1 MASDFV
7 PHPPREL
14 SFVAAETAPPLFAG
28 SENGKSGGSFSLL
41 VPLLVFAVIAVAC
54 VLIAGSF
61 DGRSFVL
68 ALFVAAATALLARW
82 LAANLDTAL
91 RHGQLER
98 SAHPTSASPAAE
110 TVCIGGLDGLCEGV
124 LPIWAGQVDMT
135 RSLTE
140 ESITALVDRF
150 GEISQRIDKSLAAS
164 QGDSSSGMIAALNRN
179 EEELASI
186 VATLR
191 SALAMK
197 ESMLTQV
204 TSLSSFTD
212 ALKQMATNVQDI
224 AKQTNLL
231 ALNASIEAAR
241 AGEAGRGFA
250 VVADEVHK
258 LATLSG
264 ETGRKIG
271 ETTET
276 VNRAI
281 ASTLEIS
288 RQYARQDEEMI
299 GKSEDTI
306 EQVVERVRVAVREL
320 QETSGRLREENQ
332 AIGGEIADVLVALQ
346 FQDRV
351 SQVLTHVT
359 NDMNKLNEHIAECRR
374 QLAAGAGPGGI
385 DATTWLEELSR
396 GYTVPEQHVVHS
408 GGRPVV
414 ASESSADI
422 TFF

>member
-1 MASDFV
+1 MASDLV

-14 SFVAAETAPPLFAG
+14 SFIAADTAPPLFGTDTGKTAG
-28 SENGKSGGSFSLL
+28 SFPIL
-41 VPLLVFAVIAVAC
+41 VPLLTFGIIAIAC
-54 VLIAGSF
+54 VLIAGGF
-61 DGRSFVL
+61 QALAIVL
-68 ALFVAAATALLARW
+68 ALFVATATALLAR
-82 LAANLDTAL
+82 LLSANLEAAI
-91 RHGQLER
+91 RQAKAENNA
-98 SAHPTSASPAAE
+98 SSASHKTQE
-110 TVCIGGLDGLCEGV
+110 SESIGGLDGLCEGV
-124 LPIWAGQVDMT
+124 LPIWAGQVDLT

-140 ESITALVDRF
+140 ESITALVERF
-150 GEISQRIDKSLAAS
+150 ADISQRIEKSAASS
-164 QGDSSSGMIAALNRN
+164 QGDSASGMIAALNRN

-197 ESMLTQV
+197 ESMLAQV

-212 ALKQMATNVQDI
+212 ALKQMAKNVQDI

-250 VVADEVHK
+250 VVAEEVHK

-276 VNRAI
+276 VNGAI

-306 EQVVERVRVAVREL
+306 EQVVERVRVAVRDL
-320 QETSGRLREENQ
+320 QETSGHLREENQ
-332 AIGGEIADVLVALQ
+332 AIGVEIAEVLVALQ

-374 QLAAGAGPGGI
+374 QLAAGANPGSI

-414 ASESSADI
+414 QSESAADI